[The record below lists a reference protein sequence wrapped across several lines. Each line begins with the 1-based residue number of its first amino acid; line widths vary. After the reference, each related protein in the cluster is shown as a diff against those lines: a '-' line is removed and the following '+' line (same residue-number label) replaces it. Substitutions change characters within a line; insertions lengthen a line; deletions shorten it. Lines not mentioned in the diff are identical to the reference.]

1 MALFTSGKGGEVEIN
16 YVQTATAQHRGCGS
30 PIKPAPSIKDE
41 NNNGH
46 HGLSKRGTLMQKEL
60 MPPTIN
66 NSQRVPQTYKGYNDI
81 NIINL
86 HYNVKDLHI
95 SMKRIGK

>member
-1 MALFTSGKGGEVEIN
+1 
-16 YVQTATAQHRGCGS
+16 
-30 PIKPAPSIKDE
+30 
-41 NNNGH
+41 
-46 HGLSKRGTLMQKEL
+46 MQKEL

-86 HYNVKDLHI
+86 HYIKDLHI